1 MRAVW
6 ILDLDNTLYPADS
19 GLFAEVDRRI
29 RRFMEERLNIPPGRI
44 PELRACYRERY
55 GVTLG
60 GLMAHYGVEPGEYL
74 EYVHDVPLDRYLG
87 PDPDLDRVLDRLPG
101 PKVVFTNGSSAH
113 AWRVLRLLG
122 VAGRFQG
129 VYDIAFM
136 DYVPKPRPHGYRKL
150 LKALGV
156 PPAACWMVDD
166 LPENL
171 ETARALGL
179 RTVLVGPRPV
189 PPHFHVSSF
198 KELPARLDGACP
210 AVPAPGC

>member
-1 MRAVW
+1 MNPVW

-19 GLFAEVDRRI
+19 GLFAEVDQRI
-29 RRFMEERLNIPPGRI
+29 RRFMEERLGIPPARI
-44 PELRACYRERY
+44 TELRMRYREAY

-60 GLMAHYGVEPGEYL
+60 GLMAHHGVDPGDYL
-74 EYVHDVPLDRYLG
+74 SYVHDVPLERYLG
-87 PDPDLDRVLDRLPG
+87 KDPELDRVLRRLRG
-101 PKVVFTNGSSAH
+101 PKVVFTNGSSDH

-122 VAGRFQG
+122 VAGRIQG

-150 LKALGV
+150 LKALGAF
-156 PPAACWMVDD
+156 PGSCWMVDD

-171 ETARALGL
+171 ETARTLGL

-189 PPHFHVSSF
+189 PPHLHVSSF
-198 KELPARLDGACP
+198 KELPSRLDGARP
-210 AVPAPGC
+210 TAAGSG

>member
-1 MRAVW
+1 MRSVW

-19 GLFAEVDRRI
+19 GLFAEVDQRI
-29 RRFMEERLNIPPGRI
+29 RRFMEERLGIPPERI
-44 PELRACYRERY
+44 PELRVRYREVY

-60 GLMAHYGVEPGEYL
+60 GLMAHHGVDPGDYL
-74 EYVHDVPLDRYLG
+74 HYVHDVPLERYLG
-87 PDPDLDRVLDRLPG
+87 RDPELDRALGRLPG

-122 VAGRFQG
+122 VERRIDG

-150 LKALGV
+150 MGVLGA
-156 PPAACWMVDD
+156 PPSACWMVDD

-171 ETARALGL
+171 ETARALGV

-189 PPHFHVSSF
+189 PPHLHVLSF
-198 KELPARLDGACP
+198 KELPARLDGAFP
-210 AVPAPGC
+210 SAPAPGC